1 MNVAHQGEYVSVT
14 DNDPHHGYG
23 SDAVNALQ
31 SPRVRVE
38 GQEPLSVGIDGE
50 TTVERVAFC
59 DG

>member
-1 MNVAHQGEYVSVT
+1 MNVAHQGEDVSMA

-23 SDAVNALQ
+23 SDAVHALQ
-31 SPRVRVE
+31 SPRVRVK
-38 GQEPLSVGIDGE
+38 GQEPLSVGVDGE